1 MKSHISQMFQ
11 QLHGQTHHRATEGQL
26 RSLQTHNLHLERVL
40 REKEREIDQLRN
52 QITNF
57 EARLQELAGKDNLT
71 GLPNRHLFKEHLI
84 HSLKRAVRLGYSLS
98 LLLLDID
105 HLKDVNLKHGFEIGD
120 EVLVEVAKTLQSSV
134 REIDMPARWSGEEL
148 VAVLHE
154 TDADGALLVAE
165 RIRNRIAGLNI
176 KDPTTGKQ
184 IELTATLAVTSY
196 PRHGNQPQD
205 LLESAWEAL
214 IKAKEKGGN
223 TVVLAD

>member
-11 QLHGQTHHRATEGQL
+11 QLHGQSPHRATEGQL
-26 RSLQTHNLHLERVL
+26 RSLQTHNQHLERVL

-52 QITNF
+52 QIANF

-120 EVLVEVAKTLQSSV
+120 EVLVEVAKTLQGSV

-176 KDPTTGKQ
+176 KDPKSGKP